1 MRNLVLA
8 CALTTTA
15 TGCVVG
21 DLFETSDPDATRFGA
36 PGDIGLNV
44 AADGAPGGAA
54 AAALGA
60 DWVRIEIVEGQ
71 PTSAALADFQA
82 HGIRVLAVVDYSTL
96 GNYPGY
102 YTCGPGAGF
111 GAWRDAWV
119 ARVGE
124 VASAYAGSVDA
135 WEVWNEEDH
144 PIADCGGPVDY
155 NPGLPASVYGPML
168 RDAYEAIRAHS
179 AAPIIMGGTDSGQT
193 SYVDAARIGGTLWAD
208 GVAIHPYGVV
218 PDSTWCPD
226 PGEDLE
232 CAWGT
237 FGEKLDAYGAATG
250 LPVWITEFGVRTQ
263 DTAHQANYLA
273 DGFRAAGGA
282 MAFYFCASDAMVPPF
297 GLTYADG
304 TPKPIAYERFQ
315 QVAAGGGSGN
325 TTNASRLHGTV
336 EIGGT
341 GAAWIYVSAWGQG
354 GDFHETY
361 TDALGIYAFEDLDP
375 GSRYNLVVN
384 ASFTGAGFDPV
395 DGDHAFE
402 VRDNV
407 ALVAGPDAWH
417 GENFALP
424 F

>member
-1 MRNLVLA
+1 MRNRFLLILV
-8 CALTTTA
+8 CALVM

-21 DLFETSDPDATRFGA
+21 DIFESSDPGSTRFGA

-54 AAALGA
+54 AAALGV

-71 PTSAALADFQA
+71 PTHAALADFQA

-102 YTCGPGAGF
+102 YECGPGQGF
-111 GAWRDAWV
+111 GAWRAGWV

-124 VASAYAGSVDA
+124 VASAYAGTVDA

-144 PIADCGGPVDY
+144 PVAACGAPVEY

-168 RDAYEAIRAHS
+168 RDAYDAIRARS
-179 AAPIIMGGTDSGQT
+179 AAPIIMGGTDSGQVA
-193 SYVDAARIGGTLWAD
+193 YVDAARVGGTLWAD
-208 GVAIHPYGVV
+208 AVAIHPYGVV
-218 PDSTWCPD
+218 PDGTWCPN
-226 PGEDLE
+226 PGEDLN

-237 FGEKLDAYGAATG
+237 FRGKLDEYGAATG
-250 LPVWITEFGVRTQ
+250 LPIWITEFGVRTQ
-263 DTAHQANYLA
+263 DTTHQANYLE
-273 DGFRAAGGA
+273 DGFRAADGS

-297 GLTYADG
+297 GLTFADG
-304 TPKPIAYERFQ
+304 TPKPVAYERFQ
-315 QVAAGGGSGN
+315 QIAASGAGG
-325 TTNASRLHGTV
+325 NASRLHGTV

-341 GAAWIYVSAWGQG
+341 GAPSIYVSAWGHG

-361 TDALGIYAFEDLDP
+361 TDALGIYAFEGLDP
-375 GSRYNLVVN
+375 SALYNLVVN
-384 ASFTGAGFDPV
+384 ASFTENGFVAV
-395 DGDHAFE
+395 DSGHEFE
-402 VRDNV
+402 VRNNV
-407 ALVAGPDAWH
+407 ELVAGPDAWH
-417 GENFALP
+417 GENFALS